1 MGNTD
6 TKLNFRKAVIQL
18 TTKTQ
23 PIEANDEAF
32 WEQFWS
38 ESVTC
43 VQDVFTLI
51 PAAEIRALREE
62 SPSNLATLCYKAV
75 EKLVLAAES
84 GCPSQNEQQTVLNC
98 VRLLTRILPYI
109 FEDPDWR
116 GFFWSTLPGQ
126 SEEGENESP
135 PLAQSLLNAVSDL
148 LFCPDFTVSSAR
160 KSGPDNPEDISTID
174 SCEYIWEAGVGFAHS
189 PPHNS
194 THDQN
199 RTELLKL
206 CLTCF
211 SETMYLPPV
220 ADAHSAPNQWI
231 QYFTS
236 TENRHALPLFT
247 SLLNC
252 LCSYDPVGYGVPY
265 NHLMFS
271 DHREPLVEGA
281 LQVLCVTMEND
292 SAATAALTVDGTSG
306 GTAMDQGSD
315 AGGSDNLFLNYLS
328 RIHREEDF
336 GFILKGITR
345 LLNNP
350 LTQTYLPGSCKRI
363 QFYQELLVLFW
374 KMCDINKKFMFF
386 VLKSS
391 DVLDIL
397 VPILYN
403 LNDARADQS
412 RVGLMHIGVF
422 ILLLLSGERNFGV
435 RLNKPY
441 SVRVPMDIPV
451 FTGTHAD
458 FLIIVF
464 HKIITTGHQR
474 LQPLFDCLLTII
486 VNVSPYLKTL
496 SMVASTKLL
505 HLLEAFSTPWFLFAS
520 PTNHHLV
527 FFLLEV
533 FNNIIQYQFDGNSNL
548 VYTIIR
554 KRNIFHQLANLP
566 VDHSAIARALTKR
579 GKKFAPPPLDSREP
593 QTMEGAIPAAEAEP
607 GTLKA
612 SLAATPRL
620 DKMTEKSA
628 PDEGHRPTLK
638 EIAESTGA
646 HNVQPVSEIEDPMAP
661 PQHQG
666 AGQGARD
673 EGAAGGAGDSDAASS
688 SSRPPL
694 EKAKSL
700 PPSAVGPDAAAS
712 PSVPSPEGSGRKPV
726 KRAVSIPSQSGAWV
740 ATPEWVQS
748 WKQKLPLQTIMRMLQ
763 VLVPQVEKICIDK
776 GLTDETEILKFLQ
789 HGTLVGLLPVPHPIL
804 IRKYQ
809 ANSGTT
815 MWFRTY
821 LWGVIYLR
829 NVDPPI
835 WYDTN
840 VKLFEIQRV

>member
-75 EKLVLAAES
+75 EKLVAAAES
-84 GCPSQNEQQTVLNC
+84 GCPSQREQQTVLNC

-116 GFFWSTLPGQ
+116 GFFWSTLPNQ
-126 SEEGENESP
+126 SEETEIESS
-135 PLAQSLLNAVSDL
+135 PLAQSLLNALCDL
-148 LFCPDFTVSSAR
+148 LFCPDFTVQSNR
-160 KSGPDNPEDISTID
+160 KSGPDNPEDMGSID
-174 SCEYIWEAGVGFAHS
+174 SCEYIWESGVGFAHS
-189 PPHNS
+189 PPHNFQ
-194 THDQN
+194 HDQH
-199 RTELLKL
+199 RTEIIKL
-206 CLTCF
+206 FLTCF
-211 SETMYLPPV
+211 SETMYLPPI
-220 ADAHSAPNQWI
+220 ADAHTVPNQWI

-236 TENRHALPLFT
+236 TDNRHALPLFT
-247 SLLNC
+247 SLLNIVC
-252 LCSYDPVGYGVPY
+252 AYDPVGYGVPY
-265 NHLMFS
+265 NHLMFTDS
-271 DHREPLVEGA
+271 REQLVEGA
-281 LQVLCVTMEND
+281 LQVLCVTMENE
-292 SAATAALTVDGTSG
+292 SSNHNVSVDGTSG
-306 GTAMDQGSD
+306 GTAMDAQSD
-315 AGGSDNLFLNYLS
+315 TGGPDNLFVNYLS

-336 GFILKGITR
+336 AFILRGITR

-350 LTQTYLPGSCKRI
+350 LTQTYLPGSCKKI
-363 QFYQELLVLFW
+363 QFHQELLVLFW
-374 KMCDINKKFMFF
+374 KMCDINKKFMFY

-391 DVLDIL
+391 DVLDVL
-397 VPILYN
+397 VPILYF

-505 HLLEAFSTPWFLFAS
+505 HLLEAFSTPWFLYAS

-533 FNNIIQYQFDGNSNL
+533 FNNIIQYQFDGNCNL

-554 KRNIFHQLANLP
+554 KRNVFHQLANLP
-566 VDHSAIARALTKR
+566 TEHATIAKALSKR
-579 GKKFAPPPLDSREP
+579 GKKFVQLTPESGKDLP
-593 QTMEGAIPAAEAEP
+593 TMEGAMPAMEAEP
-607 GTLKA
+607 GTLKTT
-612 SLAATPRL
+612 LAATPRL
-620 DKMTEKSA
+620 DRMTEKAA
-628 PDEGHRPTLK
+628 PDEGHSELTLK
-638 EIAESTGA
+638 ELATSTG
-646 HNVQPVSEIEDPMAP
+646 NINIQPPSEIQDPDSPEHNKPKAKASRSVPNSP
-661 PQHQG
+661 PG
-666 AGQGARD
+666 SPTGSETTAKPPLART
-673 EGAAGGAGDSDAASS
+673 SSTSS
-688 SSRPPL
+688 S
-694 EKAKSL
+694 
-700 PPSAVGPDAAAS
+700 G
-712 PSVPSPEGSGRKPV
+712 GS
-726 KRAVSIPSQSGAWV
+726 WV

-776 GLTDETEILKFLQ
+776 GLTDESEILKFLQ

-840 VKLFEIQRV
+840 VKLFEIQRI

>member
-6 TKLNFRKAVIQL
+6 SKLNFRKAVIQL

-23 PIEANDEAF
+23 HDN
-32 WEQFWS
+32 
-38 ESVTC
+38 
-43 VQDVFTLI
+43 
-51 PAAEIRALREE
+51 
-62 SPSNLATLCYKAV
+62 
-75 EKLVLAAES
+75 
-84 GCPSQNEQQTVLNC
+84 
-98 VRLLTRILPYI
+98 
-109 FEDPDWR
+109 
-116 GFFWSTLPGQ
+116 
-126 SEEGENESP
+126 P
-135 PLAQSLLNAVSDL
+135 PLAQSLLNAIADL
-148 LFCPDFTVSSAR
+148 LFCPDFTVASSR
-160 KSGPDNPEDISTID
+160 KSGPDNPEDMHSID
-174 SCEYIWEAGVGFAHS
+174 SCEYIWEKGVGFAHS
-189 PPHNS
+189 PPHNI
-194 THDQN
+194 THDQS

-206 CLTCF
+206 LLTCF
-211 SETMYLPPV
+211 SETMYLPPI
-220 ADAHSAPNQWI
+220 ADAHNQPNQWI

-247 SLLNC
+247 SMLNVVC
-252 LCSYDPVGYGVPY
+252 AYDPVGYGVPY
-265 NHLMFS
+265 NHLMFTDS
-271 DHREPLVEGA
+271 REPLVEMA
-281 LQVLCVTMEND
+281 LQVLCVTLEND
-292 SAATAALTVDGTSG
+292 SDSNRNISVDGTSAG
-306 GTAMDQGSD
+306 STAMEQ
-315 AGGSDNLFLNYLS
+315 N
-328 RIHREEDF
+328 
-336 GFILKGITR
+336 T
-345 LLNNP
+345 
-350 LTQTYLPGSCKRI
+350 
-363 QFYQELLVLFW
+363 
-374 KMCDINKKFMFF
+374 
-386 VLKSS
+386 
-391 DVLDIL
+391 DVT
-397 VPILYN
+397 
-403 LNDARADQS
+403 

-505 HLLEAFSTPWFLFAS
+505 HLLQAFSTPWFLYAS

-554 KRNIFHQLANLP
+554 KRNVFHLLANLP
-566 VDHSAIARALTKR
+566 TEHSAIARALSKR
-579 GKKFAPPPLDSREP
+579 GKKLSHPPSESKEP
-593 QTMEGAIPAAEAEP
+593 ETMEGATPAAEAEP
-607 GTLKA
+607 GTLKV

-628 PDEGHRPTLK
+628 PDEGHHQPTLK
-638 EIAESTGA
+638 DLARGA
-646 HNVQPVSEIEDPMAP
+646 ATMHNVQPANNIQNPTEEDEEEEEGEEVEGREQVQVAERRDVESEED
-661 PQHQG
+661 G
-666 AGQGARD
+666 EED
-673 EGAAGGAGDSDAASS
+673 EEEEDMGIASLGITSDGSTLNKPSMFPCSLSPESLTSAGGDGVGVGRGGHSS
-688 SSRPPL
+688 SSPP
-694 EKAKSL
+694 
-700 PPSAVGPDAAAS
+700 PPPPHLLRTGSSMGSAAP
-712 PSVPSPEGSGRKPV
+712 
-726 KRAVSIPSQSGAWV
+726 WV
-740 ATPEWVQS
+740 ATPDWVAS

-776 GLTDETEILKFLQ
+776 GLKDESEILKFLQ

-835 WYDTN
+835 WYDTD

>member
-75 EKLVLAAES
+75 EKLVTAAET
-84 GCPSQNEQQTVLNC
+84 GCPSQREQQTVLNC

-126 SEEGENESP
+126 EEGEGDSP
-135 PLAQSLLNAVSDL
+135 PLAQSLIAAVCDL
-148 LFCPDFTVSSAR
+148 LFCPEFTVATSR
-160 KSGPDNPEDISTID
+160 KSGPDNPEDMGTID

-194 THDQN
+194 FHDQN
-199 RTELLKL
+199 RMELLKL
-206 CLTCF
+206 LLTCF

-220 ADAHSAPNQWI
+220 ADAHVVPNQWI
-231 QYFTS
+231 QFFTS

-265 NHLMFS
+265 NHLMFTDS
-271 DHREPLVEGA
+271 REPLVEVA

-292 SAATAALTVDGTSG
+292 SNAQPVSVDGTSG
-306 GTAMDQGSD
+306 GTAMDQTGEG
-315 AGGSDNLFLNYLS
+315 GGSDNLFLNYLS

-336 GFILKGITR
+336 AFILKGITR

-350 LTQTYLPGSCKRI
+350 LQQTYLPGSCKRI

-505 HLLEAFSTPWFLFAS
+505 HLLEAFSTPWFLYAS
-520 PTNHHLV
+520 ATNHHLV

-533 FNNIIQYQFDGNSNL
+533 FNNIIQYQFDGNANL

-554 KRNIFHQLANLP
+554 KRNVFHQLANLP
-566 VDHSAIARALTKR
+566 IDHSAIAKAMTKR
-579 GKKFAPPPLDSREP
+579 GKKFAPPPQDTRDP
-593 QTMEGAIPAAEAEP
+593 QTMEGAQPALEAEP
-607 GTLKA
+607 GTLKVT
-612 SLAATPRL
+612 LAATPRI
-620 DKMTEKSA
+620 DKMTERSA
-628 PDEGHRPTLK
+628 PDEIHHQATLK
-638 EIAESTGA
+638 ELAE
-646 HNVQPVSEIEDPMAP
+646 NVQPRNEIQEPIGSESDEGGSKSSAATKGSPSKANKSSPKLEKSNSLSSP
-661 PQHQG
+661 PQTPTTPGSTATTPTETSKSQVTKG
-666 AGQGARD
+666 GSTTPGQ
-673 EGAAGGAGDSDAASS
+673 
-688 SSRPPL
+688 
-694 EKAKSL
+694 
-700 PPSAVGPDAAAS
+700 
-712 PSVPSPEGSGRKPV
+712 
-726 KRAVSIPSQSGAWV
+726 WV
-740 ATPEWVQS
+740 ASPEWVQS

>member
-75 EKLVLAAES
+75 EKLVAAAES
-84 GCPSQNEQQTVLNC
+84 GCPSQREQQTVLNC

-116 GFFWSTLPGQ
+116 GFFWSTLPNQ
-126 SEEGENESP
+126 SEETEIESS
-135 PLAQSLLNAVSDL
+135 PLAQSLLNALCDL
-148 LFCPDFTVSSAR
+148 LFCPDFTVQSNR
-160 KSGPDNPEDISTID
+160 KSGPDNPEDMGSID
-174 SCEYIWEAGVGFAHS
+174 SCEYIWESEVGFAHS
-189 PPHNS
+189 PPHNLQ
-194 THDQN
+194 HDQH
-199 RTELLKL
+199 RTEIIKL
-206 CLTCF
+206 FLTCF
-211 SETMYLPPV
+211 SETMYLPPI
-220 ADAHSAPNQWI
+220 ADAHTVPNQWI

-236 TENRHALPLFT
+236 TDNRHALPLFT
-247 SLLNC
+247 SLLNIVC
-252 LCSYDPVGYGVPY
+252 AYDPVGYGVPY
-265 NHLMFS
+265 NHLMFTDS
-271 DHREPLVEGA
+271 REQLVEGA
-281 LQVLCVTMEND
+281 LQVLCVTMENE
-292 SAATAALTVDGTSG
+292 SSNHNVSVDGTSG
-306 GTAMDQGSD
+306 GTAMDAQSD
-315 AGGSDNLFLNYLS
+315 TGGPDNLFVNYLS

-336 GFILKGITR
+336 AFILRGITR

-350 LTQTYLPGSCKRI
+350 LTQTYLPGSCKKI
-363 QFYQELLVLFW
+363 QFHQELLVLFW
-374 KMCDINKKFMFF
+374 KMCDINKKFMFY

-391 DVLDIL
+391 DVLDVL
-397 VPILYN
+397 VPILYF

-505 HLLEAFSTPWFLFAS
+505 HLLEAFSTPWFLYAS

-533 FNNIIQYQFDGNSNL
+533 FNNIIQYQFDGNCNL

-554 KRNIFHQLANLP
+554 KRNVFHQLANLP
-566 VDHSAIARALTKR
+566 TEHATIAKALSKR
-579 GKKFAPPPLDSREP
+579 GKKFVQLTPESGKDLP
-593 QTMEGAIPAAEAEP
+593 TMEGATPAMEAEP
-607 GTLKA
+607 GTLKTT
-612 SLAATPRL
+612 LAATPRL
-620 DKMTEKSA
+620 DRMTEKAA
-628 PDEGHRPTLK
+628 PDEGHSELTLK
-638 EIAESTGA
+638 ELATSTG
-646 HNVQPVSEIEDPMAP
+646 NINIQPPSEIQDPDSPEHNKPKAKASKSVPNSP
-661 PQHQG
+661 PG
-666 AGQGARD
+666 SPTGSEMTAKPPLART
-673 EGAAGGAGDSDAASS
+673 SSTSS
-688 SSRPPL
+688 S
-694 EKAKSL
+694 
-700 PPSAVGPDAAAS
+700 G
-712 PSVPSPEGSGRKPV
+712 GS
-726 KRAVSIPSQSGAWV
+726 WV

-776 GLTDETEILKFLQ
+776 GLTDESEILKFLQ

-840 VKLFEIQRV
+840 VKLFEIQRI

>member
-75 EKLVLAAES
+75 EKLVAAAES
-84 GCPSQNEQQTVLNC
+84 GCPSQREQQTVLNC

-116 GFFWSTLPGQ
+116 GFFWSTLPNQ
-126 SEEGENESP
+126 SEESEIESS
-135 PLAQSLLNAVSDL
+135 PLAQSLLNALCDL
-148 LFCPDFTVSSAR
+148 LFCPDFTVQSNR
-160 KSGPDNPEDISTID
+160 KSGPDNPEDMGSID

-189 PPHNS
+189 PPHNLH
-194 THDQN
+194 HDQH
-199 RTELLKL
+199 RTEIIKL
-206 CLTCF
+206 FLTCF
-211 SETMYLPPV
+211 SETMYLPPI
-220 ADAHSAPNQWI
+220 ADAHTVPNQWI

-236 TENRHALPLFT
+236 TDNRHALPLFT
-247 SLLNC
+247 SLLNIVC
-252 LCSYDPVGYGVPY
+252 AYDPVGYGVPY
-265 NHLMFS
+265 NHLMFTDS
-271 DHREPLVEGA
+271 REQLVEGA
-281 LQVLCVTMEND
+281 LQVLCVTMENE
-292 SAATAALTVDGTSG
+292 SSNHNVSVDGTSG
-306 GTAMDQGSD
+306 GTAMDAQSD
-315 AGGSDNLFLNYLS
+315 TGGPDNLFVNYLS

-336 GFILKGITR
+336 AFILRGITR

-350 LTQTYLPGSCKRI
+350 LTQTYLPGSCKKI
-363 QFYQELLVLFW
+363 QFHQELLVLFW
-374 KMCDINKKFMFF
+374 KMCDINKKFMFY

-391 DVLDIL
+391 DVLDVL
-397 VPILYN
+397 VPILYF

-505 HLLEAFSTPWFLFAS
+505 HLLEAFSTPWFLYAS

-533 FNNIIQYQFDGNSNL
+533 FNNIIQYQFDGNCNL

-554 KRNIFHQLANLP
+554 KRNVFHQLANLP
-566 VDHSAIARALTKR
+566 TEHATIAKALSKR
-579 GKKFAPPPLDSREP
+579 GKKFVQLTPESGKDLP
-593 QTMEGAIPAAEAEP
+593 TMEGAIPAMEAEP
-607 GTLKA
+607 GTLKTT
-612 SLAATPRL
+612 LAATPRL
-620 DKMTEKSA
+620 DKMTEKAA
-628 PDEGHRPTLK
+628 PDDGHSELTLK
-638 EIAESTGA
+638 ELATSTG
-646 HNVQPVSEIEDPMAP
+646 NINIQPPSEIQDPDSPEHKNPKTKSSRSVPNSP
-661 PQHQG
+661 PASPTG
-666 AGQGARD
+666 S
-673 EGAAGGAGDSDAASS
+673 ETAA
-688 SSRPPL
+688 RPPL
-694 EKAKSL
+694 ARTS
-700 PPSAVGPDAAAS
+700 STSSSG
-712 PSVPSPEGSGRKPV
+712 GS
-726 KRAVSIPSQSGAWV
+726 WV

-776 GLTDETEILKFLQ
+776 GLTDESEILKFLQ

-840 VKLFEIQRV
+840 VKLFEIQRI

>member
-75 EKLVLAAES
+75 EKLVAAAES
-84 GCPSQNEQQTVLNC
+84 GCPSQREQQTVLNC

-116 GFFWSTLPGQ
+116 GFFWSTLPNQ
-126 SEEGENESP
+126 SEETEIESS
-135 PLAQSLLNAVSDL
+135 PLAQSLLNALCDL
-148 LFCPDFTVSSAR
+148 LFCPDFTVQSNR
-160 KSGPDNPEDISTID
+160 KSGPDNPEDMGSID
-174 SCEYIWEAGVGFAHS
+174 SCEYIWESGVGFAHS
-189 PPHNS
+189 PPHNFQ
-194 THDQN
+194 HDQH
-199 RTELLKL
+199 RTEIIKL
-206 CLTCF
+206 FLTCF
-211 SETMYLPPV
+211 SETMYLPPI
-220 ADAHSAPNQWI
+220 ADAHTVPNQWI

-236 TENRHALPLFT
+236 TDNRHALPLFT
-247 SLLNC
+247 SLLNIVC
-252 LCSYDPVGYGVPY
+252 AYDPVGYGVPY
-265 NHLMFS
+265 NHLMFTDS
-271 DHREPLVEGA
+271 REQLVEGA
-281 LQVLCVTMEND
+281 LQVLCVTMENE
-292 SAATAALTVDGTSG
+292 SSNHNVSVDGTSG
-306 GTAMDQGSD
+306 GTAMDAQSD
-315 AGGSDNLFLNYLS
+315 TGGPDNLFVNYLS

-336 GFILKGITR
+336 AFILRGITR

-350 LTQTYLPGSCKRI
+350 LTQTYLPGSCKKI
-363 QFYQELLVLFW
+363 QFHQELLVLFW
-374 KMCDINKKFMFF
+374 KMCDINKKFMFY

-391 DVLDIL
+391 DVLDVL
-397 VPILYN
+397 VPILYF

-505 HLLEAFSTPWFLFAS
+505 HLLEAFSTPWFLYAS

-533 FNNIIQYQFDGNSNL
+533 FNNIIQYQFDGNCNL

-554 KRNIFHQLANLP
+554 KRNVFHQLANLP
-566 VDHSAIARALTKR
+566 TEHTTIAKALSKR
-579 GKKFAPPPLDSREP
+579 GKKFVQLTPESGKDLP
-593 QTMEGAIPAAEAEP
+593 TMEGAMPAMEAEP
-607 GTLKA
+607 GTLKTT
-612 SLAATPRL
+612 LAATPRL
-620 DKMTEKSA
+620 DRMTEKAA
-628 PDEGHRPTLK
+628 PDEGHSELTLK
-638 EIAESTGA
+638 ELATSTG
-646 HNVQPVSEIEDPMAP
+646 NINIQPPSEIQDPDSPEHNKPKAKASRSVPNSP
-661 PQHQG
+661 PG
-666 AGQGARD
+666 SPTGSETTAKPPLART
-673 EGAAGGAGDSDAASS
+673 SSTSS
-688 SSRPPL
+688 S
-694 EKAKSL
+694 
-700 PPSAVGPDAAAS
+700 G
-712 PSVPSPEGSGRKPV
+712 GS
-726 KRAVSIPSQSGAWV
+726 WV

-776 GLTDETEILKFLQ
+776 GLTDESEILKFLQ

-840 VKLFEIQRV
+840 VKLFEIQRI

>member
-75 EKLVLAAES
+75 EKLVAAAES
-84 GCPSQNEQQTVLNC
+84 GCPSQREQQTVLNC

-116 GFFWSTLPGQ
+116 GFFWSTLPNQ
-126 SEEGENESP
+126 SEETEIESS
-135 PLAQSLLNAVSDL
+135 PLAQSLLNALCDL
-148 LFCPDFTVSSAR
+148 LFCPDFTVQSNR
-160 KSGPDNPEDISTID
+160 KSGPDNPEDMGSID
-174 SCEYIWEAGVGFAHS
+174 SCEYIWESGVGFAHS
-189 PPHNS
+189 PPHNFQ
-194 THDQN
+194 HDQH
-199 RTELLKL
+199 RTEIIKL
-206 CLTCF
+206 FLTCF
-211 SETMYLPPV
+211 SETMYLPPI
-220 ADAHSAPNQWI
+220 ADAHTVPNQWI

-236 TENRHALPLFT
+236 TDNRHALPLFT
-247 SLLNC
+247 SLLNIVC
-252 LCSYDPVGYGVPY
+252 AYDPVGYGVPY
-265 NHLMFS
+265 NHLMFTDS
-271 DHREPLVEGA
+271 REQLVEGA
-281 LQVLCVTMEND
+281 LQVLCVTMENE
-292 SAATAALTVDGTSG
+292 SSNHNVSVDGTSG
-306 GTAMDQGSD
+306 GTAMDAQSD
-315 AGGSDNLFLNYLS
+315 TGGPDNLFVNYLS

-336 GFILKGITR
+336 AFILRGITR

-350 LTQTYLPGSCKRI
+350 LTQTYLPGSCKKI
-363 QFYQELLVLFW
+363 QFHQELLVLFW
-374 KMCDINKKFMFF
+374 KMCDINKKFMFY

-391 DVLDIL
+391 DVLDVL
-397 VPILYN
+397 VPILYF

-505 HLLEAFSTPWFLFAS
+505 HLLEAFSTPWFLYAS

-533 FNNIIQYQFDGNSNL
+533 FNNIIQYQFDGNCNL

-554 KRNIFHQLANLP
+554 KRNVFHQLANLP
-566 VDHSAIARALTKR
+566 TEHATIAKALSKR
-579 GKKFAPPPLDSREP
+579 GKKFVQLTPESGKDLP
-593 QTMEGAIPAAEAEP
+593 TMEGATPAMEAEP
-607 GTLKA
+607 GTLKTT
-612 SLAATPRL
+612 LAATPRL
-620 DKMTEKSA
+620 DRMTEKAA
-628 PDEGHRPTLK
+628 PDEGHSELTLK
-638 EIAESTGA
+638 ELATSTG
-646 HNVQPVSEIEDPMAP
+646 NINIQPPSEIQDPDSPEHNKPKAKASRSVPNSP
-661 PQHQG
+661 PG
-666 AGQGARD
+666 SPTGSETTAKPPLART
-673 EGAAGGAGDSDAASS
+673 SSTSS
-688 SSRPPL
+688 S
-694 EKAKSL
+694 
-700 PPSAVGPDAAAS
+700 G
-712 PSVPSPEGSGRKPV
+712 GS
-726 KRAVSIPSQSGAWV
+726 WV

-776 GLTDETEILKFLQ
+776 GLTDESEILKFLQ

-840 VKLFEIQRV
+840 VKLFEIQRI

>member
-23 PIEANDEAF
+23 PIEASDEAF

-75 EKLVLAAES
+75 EKLVSAAES
-84 GCPSQNEQQTVLNC
+84 GCPGQREQQTVLNC
-98 VRLLTRILPYI
+98 VRLLTRVLPYI

-126 SEEGENESP
+126 SEETENESP
-135 PLAQSLLNAVSDL
+135 PLAQSLINAMSDL
-148 LFCPDFTVSSAR
+148 LFCPDFTVASSR
-160 KSGPDNPEDISTID
+160 KAGPDNPEDMHTID

-189 PPHNS
+189 PTRNQYY
-194 THDQN
+194 DQN
-199 RTELLKL
+199 RCEIIKLL
-206 CLTCF
+206 LTCF

-220 ADAHSAPNQWI
+220 ADAHSHPNQWI
-231 QYFTS
+231 QYFSS

-247 SLLNC
+247 SLLNIVC
-252 LCSYDPVGYGVPY
+252 AYDPVGYGVPY
-265 NHLMFS
+265 NHLMFNDS
-271 DHREPLVEGA
+271 SEPLVEGA
-281 LQVLCVTMEND
+281 LQVLCVTLEND
-292 SAATAALTVDGTSG
+292 SSSQQNVSVDGTSG
-306 GTAMDQGSD
+306 GTAMEQQNDT
-315 AGGSDNLFLNYLS
+315 GGPDNLFVNYLS

-336 GFILKGITR
+336 AFILKGITR

-350 LTQTYLPGSCKRI
+350 LMQTYLPGSAKKI
-363 QFYQELLVLFW
+363 QIHQELLVLFW
-374 KMCDINKKFMFF
+374 KMCDINKKFMFY

-391 DVLDIL
+391 DVLDVL
-397 VPILYN
+397 VPILYY

-441 SVRVPMDIPV
+441 TVRVPMDIPV

-505 HLLEAFSTPWFLFAS
+505 HLLEAFSTPWFLYAS

-554 KRNIFHQLANLP
+554 KRNVFHQLANLP
-566 VDHSAIARALTKR
+566 TEHSAIAKALTKR
-579 GKKFAPPPLDSREP
+579 GKKFTQLTPDTKEEPPL
-593 QTMEGAIPAAEAEP
+593 MEGAIPATEAEP
-607 GTLKA
+607 GTLKT
-612 SLAATPRL
+612 SLAATPRI
-620 DKMTEKSA
+620 DKMTERAA
-628 PDEGHRPTLK
+628 PDECNADPTLK
-638 EIAESTGA
+638 ELAKSSGT
-646 HNVQPVSEIEDPMAP
+646 HNVQPPNEIQDPTD
-661 PQHQG
+661 G
-666 AGQGARD
+666 E
-673 EGAAGGAGDSDAASS
+673 EGAEGSEGSKGAK
-688 SSRPPL
+688 P
-694 EKAKSL
+694 KSL
-700 PPSAVGPDAAAS
+700 PSTPTSPAHSTAGSDAGGRPPMVRTSSTSS
-712 PSVPSPEGSGRKPV
+712 P
-726 KRAVSIPSQSGAWV
+726 GAWV
-740 ATPEWVQS
+740 ATPDWVMS

-776 GLTDETEILKFLQ
+776 GLTDESEILKFLQ

-829 NVDPPI
+829 NVDPPV

>member
-23 PIEANDEAF
+23 PIEPNDEAF

-75 EKLVLAAES
+75 ERLVLAAES
-84 GCPSQNEQQTVLNC
+84 GCPSQREQQTVLNC

-148 LFCPDFTVSSAR
+148 LFCPDFTVTSAR
-160 KSGPDNPEDISTID
+160 KSGPDNPEDMGTID

-189 PPHNS
+189 PSHS
-194 THDQN
+194 SIHDQN

-220 ADAHSAPNQWI
+220 ADAHVSPNQWI

-271 DHREPLVEGA
+271 DSREPLVEVA

-292 SAATAALTVDGTSG
+292 NSSSTVTVDGTST
-306 GTAMDQGSD
+306 GTAMDQSSD

-336 GFILKGITR
+336 AFILKGITR

-350 LTQTYLPGSCKRI
+350 LMQTYLPGSCKRI
-363 QFYQELLVLFW
+363 QFHQELLVLFW

-397 VPILYN
+397 VPILYY

-441 SVRVPMDIPV
+441 TVRVPMDIPV

-554 KRNIFHQLANLP
+554 KRNVFHQLANLP
-566 VDHSAIARALTKR
+566 IDHSSIARALTKR
-579 GKKFAPPPLDSREP
+579 GKKFAPPPMDTREP
-593 QTMEGAIPAAEAEP
+593 QTMEGATPAAEAEP

-612 SLAATPRL
+612 SLAATPH
-620 DKMTEKSA
+620 
-628 PDEGHRPTLK
+628 EGHKPPTLK
-638 EIAESTGA
+638 EIAEATGT
-646 HNVQPVSEIEDPMAP
+646 HSIQPANEIQDPMAP
-661 PQHQG
+661 
-666 AGQGARD
+666 D
-673 EGAAGGAGDSDAASS
+673 TAAGGDSS
-688 SSRPPL
+688 SYKRPPL
-694 EKAKSL
+694 EKSNSM
-700 PPSAVGPDAAAS
+700 PSES
-712 PSVPSPEGSGRKPV
+712 PVSPTSTSDSALSENSSSKRLLSRGGS
-726 KRAVSIPSQSGAWV
+726 ITSQTSSWV

>member
-38 ESVTC
+38 DSVTS

-75 EKLVLAAES
+75 EKLVVAAES
-84 GCPSQNEQQTVLNC
+84 GCPSQKEQQTVLNC
-98 VRLLTRILPYI
+98 VRLLSRILPYI

-126 SEEGENESP
+126 ADENESP
-135 PLAQSLLNAVSDL
+135 PLAQSLLNAIADL
-148 LFCPDFTVSSAR
+148 LFCPDFTVASAR
-160 KSGPDNPEDISTID
+160 KSGPDNPEDMHSID
-174 SCEYIWEAGVGFAHS
+174 SCEYIWERGVGFAHS
-189 PPHNS
+189 PPHNTS
-194 THDQN
+194 HDLS

-206 CLTCF
+206 LLTCF

-220 ADAHSAPNQWI
+220 ADAHTQPNQWI

-247 SLLNC
+247 SMLNVVC
-252 LCSYDPVGYGVPY
+252 AYDPVGYGVPY
-265 NHLMFS
+265 NHLMFTDS
-271 DHREPLVEGA
+271 REPLVEMA
-281 LQVLCVTMEND
+281 LQVLCVTLEND
-292 SAATAALTVDGTSG
+292 SNNTQNISVDGTSAG
-306 GTAMDQGSD
+306 GTAMDQTSD
-315 AGGSDNLFLNYLS
+315 AGGPDNLFVNYLS

-336 GFILKGITR
+336 SFILKGLTR

-350 LTQTYLPGSCKRI
+350 LMQTYLPGSCKKI
-363 QFYQELLVLFW
+363 QFHQEMLVLFW
-374 KMCDINKKFMFF
+374 KMCDINKKFMFY

-391 DVLDIL
+391 DVLDVL
-397 VPILYN
+397 VPILYF

-505 HLLEAFSTPWFLFAS
+505 HLLQAFSTPWFLYAS

-554 KRNIFHQLANLP
+554 KRNVFHQLANLP
-566 VDHSAIARALTKR
+566 TDHSAIARALSKR
-579 GKKFAPPPLDSREP
+579 GKKLNHPPSESKEP
-593 QTMEGAIPAAEAEP
+593 ETMEGATPAAEAEP
-607 GTLKA
+607 GTLKV
-612 SLAATPRL
+612 SLAATPRI
-620 DKMTEKSA
+620 DNMTEKSA
-628 PDEGHRPTLK
+628 PDEGHQQPTLK
-638 EIAESTGA
+638 ELASSAGT
-646 HNVQPVSEIEDPMAP
+646 HNVQPTNEIQNPDDEEEEEEEEDESERM
-661 PQHQG
+661 
-666 AGQGARD
+666 
-673 EGAAGGAGDSDAASS
+673 SDH
-688 SSRPPL
+688 PPL
-694 EKAKSL
+694 SKAHSL
-700 PPSAVGPDAAAS
+700 PSTTNDQPDS
-712 PSVPSPEGSGRKPV
+712 PNSNTARAPMMRTGSL
-726 KRAVSIPSQSGAWV
+726 SSGSTWV
-740 ATPEWVQS
+740 ANPDWVMT

-776 GLTDETEILKFLQ
+776 GLTDESEILKFLQ

-835 WYDTN
+835 WYDTD

>member
-75 EKLVLAAES
+75 EKLVTAAET
-84 GCPSQNEQQTVLNC
+84 GCPSQREQQTVLNC

-126 SEEGENESP
+126 EEGEGDSP
-135 PLAQSLLNAVSDL
+135 PLAQSLIAATCDL
-148 LFCPDFTVSSAR
+148 LFCPEFTVATTR
-160 KSGPDNPEDISTID
+160 KSGPDNPEDMGTID

-194 THDQN
+194 FHDQN
-199 RTELLKL
+199 RMELLKL
-206 CLTCF
+206 LLTCF

-220 ADAHSAPNQWI
+220 ADAHVTPNQWI
-231 QYFTS
+231 QFFTS

-247 SLLNC
+247 SLVNC

-265 NHLMFS
+265 NHLMFTDS
-271 DHREPLVEGA
+271 REPLVEVA

-292 SAATAALTVDGTSG
+292 SNAHPVSVDGTSG
-306 GTAMDQGSD
+306 GTAMDQTGEG
-315 AGGSDNLFLNYLS
+315 GGSDNLFLNYLS

-336 GFILKGITR
+336 AFILKGITR

-350 LTQTYLPGSCKRI
+350 LQQTYLPGSCKRI

-505 HLLEAFSTPWFLFAS
+505 HLLEAFSTPWFLYAS
-520 PTNHHLV
+520 ATNHHLV

-533 FNNIIQYQFDGNSNL
+533 FNNIIQYQFDGNANL

-554 KRNIFHQLANLP
+554 KRNVFHQLANLP
-566 VDHSAIARALTKR
+566 IDHSAIAKAMTKR
-579 GKKFAPPPLDSREP
+579 GKKFAAPPQDTRDP
-593 QTMEGAIPAAEAEP
+593 QTMEGAQPALEAEP
-607 GTLKA
+607 GTLKV
-612 SLAATPRL
+612 SLAATPRI
-620 DKMTEKSA
+620 DKMTERAA
-628 PDEGHRPTLK
+628 PDENHHQPTLK
-638 EIAESTGA
+638 ELAES
-646 HNVQPVSEIEDPMAP
+646 VQPVNEIQDPVGDTDTSQASEKPIKKLEKSNSVTSQSP
-661 PQHQG
+661 PATSPTPSESG
-666 AGQGARD
+666 
-673 EGAAGGAGDSDAASS
+673 
-688 SSRPPL
+688 RPPL
-694 EKAKSL
+694 AKT
-700 PPSAVGPDAAAS
+700 AS
-712 PSVPSPEGSGRKPV
+712 TAG
-726 KRAVSIPSQSGAWV
+726 QWV
-740 ATPEWVQS
+740 ASPEWVQS

>member
-84 GCPSQNEQQTVLNC
+84 GCPSQTEQQTVLNC

-148 LFCPDFTVSSAR
+148 LFCPDFTVTTAR
-160 KSGPDNPEDISTID
+160 KTGPDNPEDISTID

-189 PPHNS
+189 PPHNIY
-194 THDQN
+194 HDQN

-231 QYFTS
+231 QYYTS

-265 NHLMFS
+265 NHLMFTDS
-271 DHREPLVEGA
+271 REPLVEVA

-292 SAATAALTVDGTSG
+292 SSGGAVTVDGTSG
-306 GTAMDQGSD
+306 GTAMDQSSD

-336 GFILKGITR
+336 AFILKGITR

-350 LTQTYLPGSCKRI
+350 LAQTYLPGSCKRI
-363 QFYQELLVLFW
+363 QFHQELLVLFW

-554 KRNIFHQLANLP
+554 KRNVFHQLANLP
-566 VDHSAIARALTKR
+566 VDHSSIARAMTKR
-579 GKKFAPPPLDSREP
+579 GKKFSAPPIDTHEP
-593 QTMEGAIPAAEAEP
+593 QSMEGAIPAAEAEP
-607 GTLKA
+607 GTLKV

-628 PDEGHRPTLK
+628 PDESHRPPTLK
-638 EIAESTGA
+638 EIAEATGT
-646 HNVQPVSEIEDPMAP
+646 HNVQPASEIQDPMASGD
-661 PQHQG
+661 G
-666 AGQGARD
+666 ASVGS
-673 EGAAGGAGDSDAASS
+673 DSDSFN
-688 SSRPPL
+688 RPPL

-700 PPSAVGPDAAAS
+700 PSASSPTTPNSPPHTPVENAAA
-712 PSVPSPEGSGRKPV
+712 KPL
-726 KRAVSIPSQSGAWV
+726 KRAGSTASQSGVWV
-740 ATPEWVQS
+740 ASPEWVQS